1 MEALIINPIKTLI
14 GHWRMTLY
22 LGILFILSGILSL
35 SQSDNGN
42 TSLSISFGILILI
55 SGLAET
61 AFSIQKRK
69 QIKGWGWLLASG
81 IADYLVGGI
90 LLILNPKLTVG
101 ILSLYVAYWLLFRSA
116 IAIGVSFGQQS
127 TNSLPWE
134 SLLLF
139 VLLTFLLT
147 YSTLAENVLGGLHIN
162 KMLGISA
169 IFIGLIKI
177 MMTIGLRQIYRQTA
191 D

>member
-1 MEALIINPIKTLI
+1 MEALIIDPIKTLI